1 MNHVTQLACT
11 PFGEITQNDVTNC
24 IDVIFGD
31 VHVHFK
37 IHNFLNFKDLVD
49 KVDIHAMIFN
59 LTDAFDYE
67 FISAPNA
74 NKTLKL
80 TLCELLHLRELLA
93 QASFSLYVYQT
104 LFAILGDFLVTDN
117 GFTAHKLD

>member
-1 MNHVTQLACT
+1 MNHVTQLAHS
-11 PFGEITQNDVTNC
+11 PFGQVLQNDLTNR
-24 IDVIFGD
+24 IDVIFGE

-59 LTDAFDYE
+59 VSDEFDYE

-74 NKTLKL
+74 NKTFKL
-80 TLCELLHLRELLA
+80 TLCELLHLRELLTN
-93 QASFSLYVYQT
+93 ASFTLYLYQT
-104 LFAILGDFLVTDN
+104 LFDILGDFVVTDN
-117 GFTAHKLD
+117 